1 MKKELMKV
9 INILEPEIDDI
20 VSTSD
25 FYTINDYEDFNV
37 NQYDFTFIERKRYG

>member
-20 VSTSD
+20 VSD
-25 FYTINDYEDFNV
+25 DKKNI
-37 NQYDFTFIERKRYG
+37 IRL